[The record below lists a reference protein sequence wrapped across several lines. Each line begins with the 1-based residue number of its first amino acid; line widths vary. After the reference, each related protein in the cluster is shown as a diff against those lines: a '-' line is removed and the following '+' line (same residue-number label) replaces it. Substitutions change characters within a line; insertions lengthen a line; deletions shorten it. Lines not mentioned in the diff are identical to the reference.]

1 MAVNGLE
8 LEIQGDVRRQTEA
21 LQKTFL
27 ETLGWKGVRKLEQ
40 FATVNAARALA
51 PYVRDAAPEDS
62 KGLAKSVR
70 GRRSKI
76 TRPGAVVGPV
86 GGKRGAWY
94 AWLVVKGTRPHTIPK
109 ITARN
114 LFSTT
119 KVIEHPGTR
128 GNNFIINTVERKIK
142 VGQDAMSKTIVL
154 LMTDVAKRNKVLGL
168 EIEYANG
175 TATKFQSEQALRHWD
190 KPDFVGPLT
199 PLQAFA
205 RGKRETNDKVKAIAH
220 TARVRQLRQDAG
232 VFGISPNMSNL
243 RAG

>member
-8 LEIQGDVRRQTEA
+8 LEIQGDVRKQTEA

-62 KGLAKSVR
+62 KSLAKSVR

-94 AWLVVKGTRPHTIPK
+94 AWLVVKGTKPHTIPK

-128 GNNFIINTVERKIK
+128 GNNFIIQTVERKIK
-142 VGQDAMSKTIVL
+142 VGQDAMAKTIVL

-175 TATKFQSEQALRHWD
+175 TATKFQSEQALRHWN
-190 KPDFVGPLT
+190 KPDFIGPLT
-199 PLQAFA
+199 PLQAE
-205 RGKRETNDKVKAIAH
+205 GKRRREASDKVKAIAH
-220 TARVRQLRQDAG
+220 TARVRQLRRDAA